1 MVEIVGTNKLLN
13 INEERKAGEN
23 MNKKGMSEQDIRTKY
38 ITPAIL
44 AAGWNRNLQI
54 REEVSFT
61 KGKITVRRKIVKRGE
76 QKRADYILYWKPN
89 IPLAIVEAKD
99 NNHNIADGMEQAL
112 NYAEILDIPFVFT
125 SNGDG
130 FSFYDK
136 TAEHNVQIE
145 LALDQFPSPEDL
157 WARYKK
163 FKGITEASEKVV
175 AQDYY
180 YNPNDDRKPRYYQ
193 CNAINRAVE
202 AVASGQNRL
211 LLTMAT
217 GTGKTYTAFQIIYRL
232 WKSRTK
238 KRILFLADRN
248 VLVDD
253 PMRKDFKFFNAD
265 SNNRK
270 MTKIRDKKVDK
281 AYEVYFAIYQGV
293 TGQVGFADTY
303 KEFSP
308 DFFDLII
315 VDECHRG
322 SAKDDSAW
330 RKILEYFKNATQIG
344 MTATPKET
352 KDTSNIEYFGEPI
365 YTYTLRQGI
374 EDGFLAPYKVVRVGI
389 DKDLEGYR
397 PTKGKRDKYGIEIED
412 REYNIKD
419 YDKNLVLEKRTEL
432 VAKRV
437 SDFLKRNNS
446 RFAKTIFFCVDIDH
460 AARMAQALRN
470 ENGDLV
476 KQNSKYVVQ
485 MTSGSEGVK
494 ELENFMTAD
503 EQYPVLVTTSKLLT
517 TGVDAD
523 TVKFIVLDSNINSM
537 TEFKQIIGR
546 GTRINEEYDKLYFTI
561 IDFRNVTKLFA
572 DKDFDGD
579 PVKVKETDGDI
590 PTEETEALLTEDIP
604 QDEVPKEEG
613 QEVQSDVT
621 FDPDD
626 DAKKRV
632 KYYVNDVPVSI
643 INERVQY
650 LDADGKLIT
659 ESLVDYTRKNIRK
672 EYATLDDFLQR
683 WNGTQKKTAIV
694 EELEQKGIFFEELRE
709 EISKDL
715 DPFDLICHIAFD
727 MPPLTRK
734 ERANNVKKRGYFGKY
749 NEVAKQVLEALLD
762 KYADEGL
769 ANLES
774 MEVLKVPDVARF
786 GTPVEILKC
795 FGNKKKFMEAI
806 VELENELY
814 VA

>member
-1 MVEIVGTNKLLN
+1 
-13 INEERKAGEN
+13 
-23 MNKKGMSEQDIRTKY
+23 MNKKMMSEQDIRTKY

-44 AAGWNRNLQI
+44 AAGWNREVQL

-61 KGKITVRRKIVKRGE
+61 KGKVTVRKKTVKRGE

-99 NNHNIADGMEQAL
+99 NKHSIADGMEQAL
-112 NYAEILDIPFVFT
+112 NYADILDIPFVFT

-130 FSFYDK
+130 FVFYDK
-136 TAEHNVQIE
+136 TVKSSAVQVE
-145 LALDQFPSPEDL
+145 LGLDQFPSPATL
-157 WARYKK
+157 WDKYKTY
-163 FKGITEASEKVV
+163 KGISESAEKVI

-180 YNPNDDRKPRYYQ
+180 FNPNDGRKPRYYQ
-193 CNAINRAVE
+193 CNAINRAIE
-202 AVASGQNRL
+202 AVANGQDRI

-253 PMRKDFKFFNAD
+253 PMRKDFKFFNMD

-270 MTKIRDKKVDK
+270 MTKIKNKEVDK

-293 TGQVGFADTY
+293 IGQEGFANTY
-303 KEFSP
+303 TEFSP
-308 DFFDLII
+308 EFFDLII

-322 SAKDDSAW
+322 SAKEDSAW
-330 RKILEYFKNATQIG
+330 RNILLYFKNATQIG

-352 KDTSNIEYFGEPI
+352 KDISNIEYFKKPI
-365 YTYTLRQGI
+365 FTYSLKQGI

-397 PTKGKRDKYGIEIED
+397 PTKGKKDKNGNEIED

-419 YDKNLVLEKRTEL
+419 YDKSLVLEKRTEL

-437 SDFLKRNNS
+437 SDFLKKNNS

-460 AARMAQALRN
+460 ANRMAGALRN
-470 ENGDLV
+470 ENKDLV
-476 KQNSKYVVQ
+476 LQNSKYVVQ

-503 EQYPVLVTTSKLLT
+503 EPYPVLVTTSKLLT

-523 TVKFIVLDSNINSM
+523 TVKFIVLDSNISSM

-572 DKDFDGD
+572 DKDFDGE
-579 PVKVKETDGDI
+579 PVKVKETDGEI
-590 PTEETEALLTEDIP
+590 PIEESEEPFTEEIKDIFT
-604 QDEVPKEEG
+604 DIG
-613 QEVQSDVT
+613 QEEPPDVSFNSET
-621 FDPDD
+621 DSLN
-626 DAKKRV
+626 RV
-632 KYYVNDVPVSI
+632 KYYVNDVPVSV

-650 LDADGKLIT
+650 LDNSGKLIT
-659 ESLVDYTRKNIRK
+659 ESLVDYTKKNIRR
-672 EYATLDDFLQR
+672 EYSTLDEFLHR
-683 WNGTQKKTAIV
+683 WNSAEKKTAII
-694 EELEQKGIFFEELRE
+694 EELEQKGIFFDELKEEV
-709 EISKDL
+709 SKDL
-715 DPFDLICHIAFD
+715 DPFDLICHVAFD
-727 MPPLTRK
+727 MPPLTRR

-749 NEVAKQVLEALLD
+749 NQKAKQVLEVLLE
-762 KYADEGL
+762 KYANEGL
-769 ANLES
+769 YNLES
-774 MEVLKVPDVARF
+774 LEVLKVPDVAQF
-786 GTPVEILKC
+786 GTPVEIIKH
-795 FGNKKKFMEAI
+795 FGNKKKFMDAI
-806 VELENELY
+806 TELENQLY

>member
-1 MVEIVGTNKLLN
+1 
-13 INEERKAGEN
+13 
-23 MNKKGMSEQDIRTKY
+23 MNKKQMSEQDIRTKY

-44 AAGWNRNLQI
+44 TAGWDRDLQI

-61 KGKITVRRKIVKRGE
+61 KGKITVCRKIVKRGE

-145 LALDQFPSPEDL
+145 LALDQFPSPEEL

-352 KDTSNIEYFGEPI
+352 KDTSNIEYFGEPS

-432 VAKRV
+432 VAKRI
-437 SDFLKRNNS
+437 SDFLKKNNS

-476 KQNSKYVVQ
+476 RQNPKYVVQ

-503 EQYPVLVTTSKLLT
+503 EPYPVLVTTSKLLT

-546 GTRINEEYDKLYFTI
+546 GTRINEEHDKLYFTI

-590 PTEETEALLTEDIP
+590 PTEETEDTPTEDIP
-604 QDEVPKEEG
+604 QDEVPKEDG
-613 QEVQSDVT
+613 QEIPPDVT

-626 DAKKRV
+626 IPKRV

-672 EYATLDDFLQR
+672 EYATLDEFLQR
-683 WNGTQKKTAIV
+683 WNSAQKKTAIV

-774 MEVLKVPDVARF
+774 M
-786 GTPVEILKC
+786 
-795 FGNKKKFMEAI
+795 
-806 VELENELY
+806 
-814 VA
+814 

>member
-1 MVEIVGTNKLLN
+1 
-13 INEERKAGEN
+13 
-23 MNKKGMSEQDIRTKY
+23 MNKKDMSEQDIRTKY
-38 ITPAIL
+38 IAPAIL
-44 AAGWNRNLQI
+44 AAGWDRDLQM

-61 KGKITVRRKIVKRGE
+61 DGKVIVRRKAVKRGK

-89 IPLAIVEAKD
+89 IPIAIVEAKD
-99 NNHNIADGMEQAL
+99 NKHNIGDGMEQAL
-112 NYAEILDIPFVFT
+112 NYAGILDIPFVFT

-130 FSFYDK
+130 FMFYDK
-136 TAEHNVQIE
+136 TAQDGGIQTE
-145 LALDQFPSPEDL
+145 LTLKEFPSPDTL
-157 WARYKK
+157 WRKYKS
-163 FKGITEASEKVV
+163 FKNISDESDNVV
-175 AQDYY
+175 SQDYY
-180 YNPNDDRKPRYYQ
+180 YNPNNGRKPRYYQ
-193 CNAINRAVE
+193 CNAINRTIE
-202 AVASGQNRL
+202 AITNGQRRI

-253 PMRKDFKFFNAD
+253 PMRKDFKFFNSD

-270 MTKIRDKKVDK
+270 MTKICNKEVDK

-293 TGQVGFADTY
+293 TGQEGFADTY

-352 KDTSNIEYFGEPI
+352 KDTSNIEYFGDPI
-365 YTYTLRQGI
+365 YTYTLKQGI

-397 PTKGKRDKYGIEIED
+397 PTKGKLDKNGNEIED

-437 SDFLKRNNS
+437 SDFLKKNNS

-460 AARMAQALRN
+460 AGRMAQTLRN
-470 ENGDLV
+470 ENADLV

-485 MTSGSEGVK
+485 MTSGSQAVD
-494 ELENFMTAD
+494 ELENFMDPDST
-503 EQYPVLVTTSKLLT
+503 YPVLVTTSKLLT

-523 TVKFIVLDSNINSM
+523 TCRFIVIDKIISEETGM

-546 GTRINEEYDKLYFTI
+546 GTRINEEHDKLYFTI
-561 IDFRNVTKLFA
+561 IDFRNATKLFA

-579 PVKVKETDGDI
+579 PVKIKETDGEI
-590 PTEETEALLTEDIP
+590 PTEETEDIP
-604 QDEVPKEEG
+604 PDDGIDIPFDDTGGQDVLPTVE
-613 QEVQSDVT
+613 

-626 DAKKRV
+626 ERPKRI
-632 KYYVNDVPVSI
+632 KYYVNDVPVSV

-650 LDADGKLIT
+650 LDAYGKLIT
-659 ESLVDYTRKNIRK
+659 ESLVDYTKKNIRS
-672 EYATLDDFLQR
+672 EYATLDEFLQR
-683 WNGTQKKTAIV
+683 WNNAEKKTAII
-694 EELEQKGIFFEELRE
+694 EELEQKGIFFDELKEEV
-709 EISKDL
+709 SKDL

-749 NEVAKQVLEALLD
+749 NEVAKQVLETLLD
-762 KYADEGL
+762 KYATEGL

-774 MEVLKVPDVARF
+774 MDILKVPDVARF
-786 GTPVEILKC
+786 GTPVEIIKC

-806 VELENELY
+806 AELENELY

>member
-1 MVEIVGTNKLLN
+1 
-13 INEERKAGEN
+13 
-23 MNKKGMSEQDIRTKY
+23 MSEQDIRTKY

-44 AAGWNRNLQI
+44 AAGWDRDLQI

-99 NNHNIADGMEQAL
+99 NNHNITDGMEQAL

-136 TAEHNVQIE
+136 TIEHNVQIE
-145 LALDQFPSPEDL
+145 LTLDQFPSPEEL

-163 FKGITEASEKVV
+163 FKGITEVSEKIV

-180 YNPNDDRKPRYYQ
+180 YSPNDNRKPRYYQ

-322 SAKDDSAW
+322 SAKDNSAW
-330 RKILEYFKNATQIG
+330 RKILEYFENATQIG

-352 KDTSNIEYFGEPI
+352 KDTSNIDYFGEPI

-437 SDFLKRNNS
+437 SDFLKKNNS

-470 ENGDLV
+470 ENGDMV
-476 KQNSKYVVQ
+476 KQNPKYVVQ

-503 EQYPVLVTTSKLLT
+503 ETYPVLVTTSKLLT

-546 GTRINEEYDKLYFTI
+546 GTRINEEHDKLYFTI

-579 PVKVKETDGDI
+579 PVKIKETDGDI
-590 PTEETEALLTEDIP
+590 PTEEMEEPPIEDIP
-604 QDEVPKEEG
+604 KDEVPKEDE
-613 QEVQSDVT
+613 QEVQPDVT

-626 DAKKRV
+626 DTPKRV

-672 EYATLDDFLQR
+672 EYATLNEFLHR
-683 WNGTQKKTAIV
+683 WNSVQKKTVIV

-749 NEVAKQVLEALLD
+749 NDIAKQVLETLLD

-806 VELENELY
+806 AELENELY

>member
-1 MVEIVGTNKLLN
+1 
-13 INEERKAGEN
+13 
-23 MNKKGMSEQDIRTKY
+23 MNKNQMSEQDIRTKY

-44 AAGWNRNLQI
+44 TAGWDRDLQI

-61 KGKITVRRKIVKRGE
+61 NGKITVRRKMVKRGE
-76 QKRADYILYWKPN
+76 KKRADYILYWKPN
-89 IPLAIVEAKD
+89 IPIAIVEAKD
-99 NNHNIADGMEQAL
+99 NNHNISDGMEQAL

-136 TAEHNVQIE
+136 TVEHNVQTE
-145 LALDQFPSPEDL
+145 LALDQFPSPEEL
-157 WARYKK
+157 WTRYKK
-163 FKGITEASEKVV
+163 FKGIKETSEKIVS
-175 AQDYY
+175 QDYY
-180 YNPNDDRKPRYYQ
+180 YNPNDNRRPRYYQ
-193 CNAINRAVE
+193 CNAINRAIE
-202 AVASGQNRL
+202 AIANGQNRL

-232 WKSRTK
+232 WKCRAK

-330 RKILEYFKNATQIG
+330 RKILEYFKSATQIG

-374 EDGFLAPYKVVRVGI
+374 EDGFLAPYKVIRVGI

-397 PTKGKRDKYGIEIED
+397 PPKGKRDKYGIEIED

-437 SDFLKRNNS
+437 SDFLKKNHS

-476 KQNSKYVVQ
+476 KQNPKYVVQ

-503 EQYPVLVTTSKLLT
+503 ETYPVLVTTSKLLT

-546 GTRINEEYDKLYFTI
+546 GTRINEEHDKLYFTI

-579 PVKVKETDGDI
+579 PVKIKETDGEI
-590 PTEETEALLTEDIP
+590 PLEEAEELPAEDIP
-604 QDEVPKEEG
+604 QDAVPKEDR
-613 QEVQSDVT
+613 QEVPPDVT
-621 FDPDD
+621 FDPDND
-626 DAKKRV
+626 TPKRV

-672 EYATLDDFLQR
+672 EYATLDEFLQR
-683 WNGTQKKTAIV
+683 WNSAQKKTAIV
-694 EELEQKGIFFEELRE
+694 EELEQKGSFFEELRE

-806 VELENELY
+806 AELENQLY

>member
-1 MVEIVGTNKLLN
+1 M
-13 INEERKAGEN
+13 
-23 MNKKGMSEQDIRTKY
+23 
-38 ITPAIL
+38 
-44 AAGWNRNLQI
+44 
-54 REEVSFT
+54 
-61 KGKITVRRKIVKRGE
+61 
-76 QKRADYILYWKPN
+76 
-89 IPLAIVEAKD
+89 
-99 NNHNIADGMEQAL
+99 
-112 NYAEILDIPFVFT
+112 
-125 SNGDG
+125 
-130 FSFYDK
+130 
-136 TAEHNVQIE
+136 
-145 LALDQFPSPEDL
+145 ALDQFPSPEEL

-437 SDFLKRNNS
+437 SDFLKKNNS

-476 KQNSKYVVQ
+476 RQNPKYVVQ
-485 MTSGSEGVK
+485 MTSGSEGIK

-503 EQYPVLVTTSKLLT
+503 EPYPVLVTTSKLLT

-546 GTRINEEYDKLYFTI
+546 GTRINEEHDKLYFTI

-590 PTEETEALLTEDIP
+590 PTEETEDTPTEDIP
-604 QDEVPKEEG
+604 QDEVPKEDG
-613 QEVQSDVT
+613 QEIPPDVT

-626 DAKKRV
+626 IPKRV

-672 EYATLDDFLQR
+672 EYATLDEFLQR
-683 WNGTQKKTAIV
+683 WNSAQKKTAIV

-806 VELENELY
+806 AELENELY

>member
-1 MVEIVGTNKLLN
+1 MD
-13 INEERKAGEN
+13 
-23 MNKKGMSEQDIRTKY
+23 KKNMSEQDIRTKY

-44 AAGWNRNLQI
+44 AAGWDRDLQI
-54 REEVSFT
+54 REEVTFT
-61 KGKITVRRKIVKRGE
+61 NGKITVRRKMVKRGE
-76 QKRADYILYWKPN
+76 RKRADYILYWKPN

-99 NNHNIADGMEQAL
+99 NKHNVADGMEQAL
-112 NYAEILDIPFVFT
+112 NYADILDIPFVFT

-130 FSFYDK
+130 FAFYDK
-136 TAEHNVQIE
+136 TATDGKIQAE
-145 LALDQFPSPEDL
+145 LTLAQFPSPQEL
-157 WARYKK
+157 WNRYKAYR
-163 FKGITEASEKVV
+163 GIPDHCETIVS
-175 AQDYY
+175 QDYY

-193 CNAINRAVE
+193 CNAVNRAVE
-202 AVASGQNRL
+202 AVASGQKRI

-253 PMRKDFKFFNAD
+253 PMRKDFKFFNSD

-270 MTKIRDKKVDK
+270 MTKIRNKEVDK

-293 TGQVGFADTY
+293 TGQGEFADTY

-352 KDTSNIEYFGEPI
+352 KDTSNIEYFGEPL
-365 YTYTLRQGI
+365 YTYTLKQGI
-374 EDGFLAPYKVVRVGI
+374 EDGFLAPYKVIRVGI

-397 PTKGKRDKYGIEIED
+397 PTKGKKDKHGNEIED

-419 YDKNLVLEKRTEL
+419 YDKNLVLEKRTEV

-437 SDFLKRNNS
+437 SDFLKKNNS

-460 AARMAQALRN
+460 ANRMAQALRN
-470 ENGDLV
+470 ENADLV

-485 MTSGSEGVK
+485 MTSGSEGV
-494 ELENFMTAD
+494 EQLENFMTAD
-503 EQYPVLVTTSKLLT
+503 EPYPVLVTTSKLLT

-523 TVKFIVLDSNINSM
+523 TVKFIVLDSVINSM

-579 PVKVKETDGDI
+579 PVKVKETTEDI
-590 PTEETEALLTEDIP
+590 PTEDTEEPPNDDPQEDP
-604 QDEVPKEEG
+604 GLDDPNADP
-613 QEVQSDVT
+613 SDVT
-621 FDPDD
+621 DDPDNPPR
-626 DAKKRV
+626 RV
-632 KYYVNDVPVSI
+632 KYYINDVSVSI

-650 LDADGKLIT
+650 LDGSGKLIT

-672 EYATLDDFLQR
+672 EYATLDAFLQK
-683 WNGTQKKTAIV
+683 WNSAEKKTAIV
-694 EELEQKGIFFEELRE
+694 EELEQKGIFFDELKE

-715 DPFDLICHIAFD
+715 DPFDLICHVAFD

-749 NEVAKQVLEALLD
+749 NEIAKQVLEALLD

-774 MEVLKVPDVARF
+774 MEVLKVPDVAKF
-786 GTPVEILKC
+786 GTPVEILKH

-806 VELENELY
+806 TELESQLY

>member
-1 MVEIVGTNKLLN
+1 
-13 INEERKAGEN
+13 

-44 AAGWNRNLQI
+44 AAGWNQDLQI

-61 KGKITVRRKIVKRGE
+61 KGKITVRRKVVKRGE
-76 QKRADYILYWKPN
+76 KKRADYILYWKPN

-136 TAEHNVQIE
+136 TAEHDVQIE
-145 LALDQFPSPEDL
+145 LPLDQFPSPEEL
-157 WARYKK
+157 WTRYKK
-163 FKGITEASEKVV
+163 FKGITAASEKVI

-180 YNPNDDRKPRYYQ
+180 YNPNEDRKPRYYQ

-202 AVASGQNRL
+202 AVANGQNRL

-217 GTGKTYTAFQIIYRL
+217 GTGKTYTAFQIVYRL

-352 KDTSNIEYFGEPI
+352 KDISNIEYFGEPI

-419 YDKNLVLEKRTEL
+419 YDKNLILEKRTEL

-460 AARMAQALRN
+460 AIRMAQALRN

-476 KQNSKYVVQ
+476 KQNPKYVVQ

-494 ELENFMTAD
+494 ELENFMSAD
-503 EQYPVLVTTSKLLT
+503 EPYPVLVTTSKLLT

-523 TVKFIVLDSNINSM
+523 TVKFIVLDCNINSM

-590 PTEETEALLTEDIP
+590 PTEETEEPSTEDIS
-604 QDEVPKEEG
+604 QEEVPKEEG
-613 QEVQSDVT
+613 QEVPPDVS

-626 DAKKRV
+626 DTPKRV

-672 EYATLDDFLQR
+672 EYATLDEFLQR
-683 WNGTQKKTAIV
+683 WNSAQKKTVIV

-806 VELENELY
+806 AELEDQLY

>member
-1 MVEIVGTNKLLN
+1 
-13 INEERKAGEN
+13 

-44 AAGWNRNLQI
+44 AAGWNRDLQI

-76 QKRADYILYWKPN
+76 RKRADYILYWKPN

-136 TAEHNVQIE
+136 TDGHDVQIE
-145 LALDQFPSPEDL
+145 LTLDQFPSPEEL

-163 FKGITEASEKVV
+163 FKGITEASEKVI

-202 AVASGQNRL
+202 AVANGQNRL

-217 GTGKTYTAFQIIYRL
+217 GTGKTYTAFQIVYRL

-265 SNNRK
+265 RNNRK

-293 TGQVGFADTY
+293 TGQIGFADTY

-322 SAKDDSAW
+322 SAKEDSAW

-352 KDTSNIEYFGEPI
+352 KDISNIEYFGEPI

-419 YDKNLVLEKRTEL
+419 YDKNLILEKRTEL

-460 AARMAQALRN
+460 AVRMAQALRN

-476 KQNSKYVVQ
+476 KQNPKYVVQ

-503 EQYPVLVTTSKLLT
+503 EPYPVLVTTSKLLT

-523 TVKFIVLDSNINSM
+523 TVRFIVLDCNINSM

-546 GTRINEEYDKLYFTI
+546 GTRINEEHDKLYFTI

-590 PTEETEALLTEDIP
+590 PTEETEEPSTEDIP
-604 QDEVPKEEG
+604 QEEVLKEEG
-613 QEVQSDVT
+613 QEVPPDVT

-626 DAKKRV
+626 DTPKRV

-672 EYATLDDFLQR
+672 EYATLDEFLQR
-683 WNGTQKKTAIV
+683 WNSAKKKTVIV

-806 VELENELY
+806 AELEDQLY

>member
-1 MVEIVGTNKLLN
+1 
-13 INEERKAGEN
+13 

-44 AAGWNRNLQI
+44 AAGWNQDLQI

-61 KGKITVRRKIVKRGE
+61 KGKITVRRKVVKRGE
-76 QKRADYILYWKPN
+76 KKRADYILYWKPN

-136 TAEHNVQIE
+136 TAEHDVQIE
-145 LALDQFPSPEDL
+145 LPLDQFPSPEEL
-157 WARYKK
+157 WTRYKK
-163 FKGITEASEKVV
+163 FKGITAASEKVI

-180 YNPNDDRKPRYYQ
+180 YNPNEDRKPRYYQ

-202 AVASGQNRL
+202 AVANGQNRL

-217 GTGKTYTAFQIIYRL
+217 GTGKTYTAFQIVYRL

-270 MTKIRDKKVDK
+270 MTKIRDKKVEK

-293 TGQVGFADTY
+293 TGQIGFADTY

-322 SAKDDSAW
+322 SAKEDSAW

-352 KDTSNIEYFGEPI
+352 KDISNIEYFGEPI

-419 YDKNLVLEKRTEL
+419 YDKNLILEKRTEL

-460 AARMAQALRN
+460 AIRMAQALRN

-476 KQNSKYVVQ
+476 KQNPKYVVQ

-494 ELENFMTAD
+494 ELENFMSAD
-503 EQYPVLVTTSKLLT
+503 EPYPVLVTTSKLLT

-523 TVKFIVLDSNINSM
+523 TVKFIVLDCNINSM

-590 PTEETEALLTEDIP
+590 PTEETEEPSTEDIS
-604 QDEVPKEEG
+604 QEEVPKEEG
-613 QEVQSDVT
+613 QEVPPDVS

-626 DAKKRV
+626 DTPKRV

-672 EYATLDDFLQR
+672 EYATLDEFLQQ
-683 WNGTQKKTAIV
+683 WNSAQKKTVIV

-806 VELENELY
+806 AELEDQLY

>member
-1 MVEIVGTNKLLN
+1 MD
-13 INEERKAGEN
+13 
-23 MNKKGMSEQDIRTKY
+23 KKQMSEQDIRTKY

-44 AAGWNRNLQI
+44 AAGWDRDLQI

-136 TAEHNVQIE
+136 TAEHDIQIE
-145 LALDQFPSPEDL
+145 LALDQFPSPEEL
-157 WARYKK
+157 WASYKK
-163 FKGITEASEKVV
+163 YKGITEASEKVI

-180 YNPNDDRKPRYYQ
+180 YNPNDDKKPRYYQ

-238 KRILFLADRN
+238 KRILFLADWN

-397 PTKGKRDKYGIEIED
+397 PIKGKRDKYGIEIED

-437 SDFLKRNNS
+437 SDFLKKNNS

-460 AARMAQALRN
+460 AARMAQTLRN

-476 KQNSKYVVQ
+476 RQNPKYVVQ

-494 ELENFMTAD
+494 ELESFMTAD
-503 EQYPVLVTTSKLLT
+503 EPYPVLVTTSKLLT

-546 GTRINEEYDKLYFTI
+546 GTRINEDHDKLYFTI

-590 PTEETEALLTEDIP
+590 PTEETEEPLTEDIT
-604 QDEVPKEEG
+604 QDEIPKEEG
-613 QEVQSDVT
+613 QEISPDVT

-626 DAKKRV
+626 DPPKRV

-672 EYATLDDFLQR
+672 EYATLDEFLLR
-683 WNGTQKKTAIV
+683 WNSAQKKTVIV
-694 EELEQKGIFFEELRE
+694 EELEQKGIFFDELQEEV
-709 EISKDL
+709 SKDW

-727 MPPLTRK
+727 MQPLTRK

-806 VELENELY
+806 AELENELY

>member
-1 MVEIVGTNKLLN
+1 
-13 INEERKAGEN
+13 
-23 MNKKGMSEQDIRTKY
+23 MNKKQMSEQDIRTKY

-44 AAGWNRNLQI
+44 AAGWDRDLQI

-145 LALDQFPSPEDL
+145 LALDQFPSPEEL

-163 FKGITEASEKVV
+163 FKGITDASEKVV

-248 VLVDD
+248 VLVDN

-432 VAKRV
+432 ELNSIYEKISSVCSGDVIRSKRSV
-437 SDFLKRNNS
+437 TGYQRKGSDKVLNVRNLSTGLKT
-446 RFAKTIFFCVDIDH
+446 FVILK
-460 AARMAQALRN
+460 ML
-470 ENGDLV
+470 L
-476 KQNSKYVVQ
+476 
-485 MTSGSEGVK
+485 TSGVIERNGTIILDEPEIHLHPEWQLLFAELIVLIQKEFGVH
-494 ELENFMTAD
+494 
-503 EQYPVLVTTSKLLT
+503 VLLNTHSPYFLNAIEVYTVKYGVDDKCKYYLAFSKDDISNIEEVTDNIEAIYSKLARPL
-517 TGVDAD
+517 
-523 TVKFIVLDSNINSM
+523 
-537 TEFKQIIGR
+537 
-546 GTRINEEYDKLYFTI
+546 
-561 IDFRNVTKLFA
+561 
-572 DKDFDGD
+572 
-579 PVKVKETDGDI
+579 
-590 PTEETEALLTEDIP
+590 
-604 QDEVPKEEG
+604 QD
-613 QEVQSDVT
+613 
-621 FDPDD
+621 
-626 DAKKRV
+626 
-632 KYYVNDVPVSI
+632 
-643 INERVQY
+643 
-650 LDADGKLIT
+650 
-659 ESLVDYTRKNIRK
+659 
-672 EYATLDDFLQR
+672 
-683 WNGTQKKTAIV
+683 
-694 EELEQKGIFFEELRE
+694 
-709 EISKDL
+709 
-715 DPFDLICHIAFD
+715 
-727 MPPLTRK
+727 
-734 ERANNVKKRGYFGKY
+734 
-749 NEVAKQVLEALLD
+749 
-762 KYADEGL
+762 
-769 ANLES
+769 
-774 MEVLKVPDVARF
+774 
-786 GTPVEILKC
+786 
-795 FGNKKKFMEAI
+795 
-806 VELENELY
+806 LENERGQL
-814 VA
+814 

>member
-1 MVEIVGTNKLLN
+1 MNV
-13 INEERKAGEN
+13 
-23 MNKKGMSEQDIRTKY
+23 NKKQMSEQDIRTKY

-44 AAGWNRNLQI
+44 AAGWDRDLQI

-136 TAEHNVQIE
+136 TAEHNIQIE

-437 SDFLKRNNS
+437 SDFLKKNNS

-476 KQNSKYVVQ
+476 RQNPKYVVQ

-503 EQYPVLVTTSKLLT
+503 EAYPVLVTTSKLLT

-546 GTRINEEYDKLYFTI
+546 GTRINEEHDKLYFTI

-579 PVKVKETDGDI
+579 PVKVKETDGEI
-590 PTEETEALLTEDIP
+590 PTEETEEPPTEDIP

-613 QEVQSDVT
+613 QEI
-621 FDPDD
+621 P
-626 DAKKRV
+626 RML
-632 KYYVNDVPVSI
+632 PSI
-643 INERVQY
+643 RMTI
-650 LDADGKLIT
+650 LP
-659 ESLVDYTRKNIRK
+659 
-672 EYATLDDFLQR
+672 
-683 WNGTQKKTAIV
+683 NG
-694 EELEQKGIFFEELRE
+694 
-709 EISKDL
+709 
-715 DPFDLICHIAFD
+715 
-727 MPPLTRK
+727 
-734 ERANNVKKRGYFGKY
+734 
-749 NEVAKQVLEALLD
+749 
-762 KYADEGL
+762 
-769 ANLES
+769 
-774 MEVLKVPDVARF
+774 
-786 GTPVEILKC
+786 
-795 FGNKKKFMEAI
+795 
-806 VELENELY
+806 
-814 VA
+814 

>member
-1 MVEIVGTNKLLN
+1 
-13 INEERKAGEN
+13 
-23 MNKKGMSEQDIRTKY
+23 MNKKMMSEQDIRTKF

-44 AAGWNRNLQI
+44 AAGWDRDLQL

-61 KGKITVRRKIVKRGE
+61 KGKITVRRKTVKRGE
-76 QKRADYILYWKPN
+76 QKRADYILYYKPN

-136 TAEHNVQIE
+136 TAKDTYVQSE
-145 LALDQFPSPEDL
+145 LTLEQFPSPNAL
-157 WARYKK
+157 WNKYKAY
-163 FKGITEASEKVV
+163 KGIAETVEKIV

-180 YNPNDDRKPRYYQ
+180 FNPNDERRPRYYQ
-193 CNAINRAVE
+193 CNAINRVIE
-202 AVASGQNRL
+202 AVASGQNRI

-253 PMRKDFKFFNAD
+253 PMRKDFKFFNVD

-270 MTKIRDKKVDK
+270 MTKIKNKEVDK

-293 TGQVGFADTY
+293 TGQEGFSDIY

-308 DFFDLII
+308 IFFDLII

-352 KDTSNIEYFGEPI
+352 KQTSNIEYFGEPI
-365 YTYTLRQGI
+365 FTYSLKQGI

-397 PTKGKRDKYGIEIED
+397 PTKGKKDKYGNEIED
-412 REYNIKD
+412 REYNIND
-419 YDKNLVLEKRTEL
+419 YDKSLVLEKRTEL

-437 SDFLKRNNS
+437 SDFLKKNNS

-460 AARMAQALRN
+460 ATRMAHALRN
-470 ENGDLV
+470 ENKDLAL
-476 KQNSKYVVQ
+476 QNSKYVVQ
-485 MTSGSEGVK
+485 MTSGSEGVE

-503 EQYPVLVTTSKLLT
+503 EPYPVLVTTSKLLT

-523 TVKFIVLDSNINSM
+523 TVKFIVLDSNIKSM

-572 DKDFDGD
+572 DKDFDGE
-579 PVKVKETDGDI
+579 PVKVKETEGEI
-590 PTEETEALLTEDIP
+590 PTEETEDSVMEDE
-604 QDEVPKEEG
+604 QDFPRDEHEEPP
-613 QEVQSDVT
+613 DVT
-621 FDPDD
+621 FDSEDGN
-626 DAKKRV
+626 KRI
-632 KYYVNDVPVSI
+632 KYYVHDVPVSI

-650 LDADGKLIT
+650 LDASGKLIT
-659 ESLVDYTRKNIRK
+659 ESLVDFTKKNIQK
-672 EYATLDDFLQR
+672 EYSSLNDFLQR
-683 WNGTQKKTAIV
+683 WNNAEKKTAIID
-694 EELEQKGIFFEELRE
+694 ELEQKGVFFDELKEEV
-709 EISKDL
+709 SKDL
-715 DPFDLICHIAFD
+715 DPFDLICHVAFD
-727 MPPLTRK
+727 MPPLTRR

-749 NEVAKQVLEALLD
+749 SETARQVLETLLE

-774 MEVLKVPDVARF
+774 LEVLKVPDVAKF
-786 GTPVEILKC
+786 GTPVEILKH

-806 VELENELY
+806 AELENELY

>member
-1 MVEIVGTNKLLN
+1 
-13 INEERKAGEN
+13 
-23 MNKKGMSEQDIRTKY
+23 MNKKQMSEQDIRTKY

-44 AAGWNRNLQI
+44 AAGWDRDLQI

-136 TAEHNVQIE
+136 TAEYDVQTE
-145 LALDQFPSPEDL
+145 LALNQFPSPENL
-157 WARYKK
+157 WERYKK
-163 FKGITEASEKVV
+163 FKGITEACEKVV
-175 AQDYY
+175 SQDYY
-180 YNPNDDRKPRYYQ
+180 YNPNDDRRPRYYQ

-202 AVASGQNRL
+202 AVAHGQNRL

-248 VLVDD
+248 ILVDD

-293 TGQVGFADTY
+293 TGQVGFSDTY

-330 RKILEYFKNATQIG
+330 RKILEYFKKATQIG

-432 VAKRV
+432 VSKRV
-437 SDFLKRNNS
+437 SDFLKKNNS

-476 KQNSKYVVQ
+476 RQNPKYVVQ

-503 EQYPVLVTTSKLLT
+503 EAYPVLVTTSKLLT

-546 GTRINEEYDKLYFTI
+546 GTRINEEHDKLYFTI

-579 PVKVKETDGDI
+579 PVKIKETDGDI
-590 PTEETEALLTEDIP
+590 PTEETEEAPTEDIS
-604 QDEVPKEEG
+604 QDEIPKGDG
-613 QEVQSDVT
+613 QEVPPDVT

-626 DAKKRV
+626 DPPKRV

-672 EYATLDDFLQR
+672 EYATLDEFLQR
-683 WNGTQKKTAIV
+683 WNSAQKKTAIV

-806 VELENELY
+806 AELENELY

>member
-1 MVEIVGTNKLLN
+1 
-13 INEERKAGEN
+13 
-23 MNKKGMSEQDIRTKY
+23 MSEQDIRTKY

-44 AAGWNRNLQI
+44 AAGWDRDLQM

-61 KGKITVRRKIVKRGE
+61 DGKITVRRKVVKRGE
-76 QKRADYILYWKPN
+76 RKRADYILYWKPN

-99 NNHNIADGMEQAL
+99 NNHCIADGMEQAL
-112 NYAEILDIPFVFT
+112 NYAHILDIPFVFT

-130 FSFYDK
+130 FAFYDK
-136 TAEHNVQIE
+136 TAIE
-145 LALDQFPSPEDL
+145 GIIQSELTLEQFPSPQEL
-157 WARYKK
+157 WKRYKAYR
-163 FKGITEASEKVV
+163 GISDQSEAVV
-175 AQDYY
+175 SQDYY

-193 CNAINRAVE
+193 CNAVNRAVE
-202 AVASGQNRL
+202 AVASGQNRI

-253 PMRKDFKFFNAD
+253 PMRKDFKFFNSD
-265 SNNRK
+265 SNNHK
-270 MTKIRDKKVDK
+270 MTKIRNREVDK

-293 TGQVGFADTY
+293 AGQGDFTDTY

-308 DFFDLII
+308 NFFDLII

-330 RKILEYFKNATQIG
+330 RRILEYFKNATQIG

-352 KDTSNIEYFGEPI
+352 KDTSNIEYFGDPL
-365 YTYTLRQGI
+365 YTYTLKQGI
-374 EDGFLAPYKVVRVGI
+374 DDGFLAPYKVIRVGI

-397 PTKGKRDKYGIEIED
+397 PTKGKRDKYGNEIED

-419 YDKNLVLEKRTEL
+419 FDRNLVLEKRTEL

-437 SDFLKRNNS
+437 SDFLKKNNS

-460 AARMAQALRN
+460 ANRMAQALRN
-470 ENGDLV
+470 ENVDLA

-485 MTSGSEGVK
+485 MTSGSEGVV
-494 ELENFMTAD
+494 ELENFMAAD
-503 EQYPVLVTTSKLLT
+503 ESYPVLVTTSKLLT
-517 TGVDAD
+517 TGVDVD
-523 TVKFIVLDSNINSM
+523 TVKFIVLDSNINNM

-572 DKDFDGD
+572 DKDFDGE
-579 PVKVKETDGDI
+579 PVRIKETDGAI
-590 PTEETEALLTEDIP
+590 PTEEMEELLIDNLQGDTPLGE
-604 QDEVPKEEG
+604 
-613 QEVQSDVT
+613 S
-621 FDPDD
+621 DD
-626 DAKKRV
+626 DSLGVSYEADESSRRI
-632 KYYVNDVPVSI
+632 KYYVNDVSVSI
-643 INERVQY
+643 INERIQY
-650 LDADGKLIT
+650 LDGSGRLIT
-659 ESLVDYTRKNIRK
+659 ESLVDYTRKNILK
-672 EYATLDDFLQR
+672 EYATLDAFLLK
-683 WNGTQKKTAIV
+683 WNSAEKKTAVV
-694 EELEQKGIFFEELRE
+694 EELEQKGVFFDELRE

-715 DPFDLICHIAFD
+715 DPFDLVCHVAFD

-762 KYADEGL
+762 KYANEGL
-769 ANLES
+769 DNLES
-774 MEVLKVPDVARF
+774 MEVLKVPDVAKF
-786 GTPVEILKC
+786 GTPVEILKH

-806 VELENELY
+806 TELETQLY

>member
-1 MVEIVGTNKLLN
+1 
-13 INEERKAGEN
+13 
-23 MNKKGMSEQDIRTKY
+23 MNKKQMSEQDIRTKC

-44 AAGWNRNLQI
+44 AAGWDRDLQI

-76 QKRADYILYWKPN
+76 RKRADYILYWKPN

-99 NNHNIADGMEQAL
+99 NNHNIADGMDQAL

-145 LALDQFPSPEDL
+145 LALDQFPSPEEL

-163 FKGITEASEKVV
+163 FKGITEANEKVV

-281 AYEVYFAIYQGV
+281 AYEVYFAIYQRV

-308 DFFDLII
+308 DFFDLIV

-397 PTKGKRDKYGIEIED
+397 PTKGKRDKYGNEIED

-437 SDFLKRNNS
+437 SDFLKKNNS

-476 KQNSKYVVQ
+476 RQNPKYVVQ

-503 EQYPVLVTTSKLLT
+503 ETYPVLVTTSKLLT

-546 GTRINEEYDKLYFTI
+546 GTRINEEHDKLYFTI

-590 PTEETEALLTEDIP
+590 PTEETEEPPTEDIP
-604 QDEVPKEEG
+604 REEVPEEER
-613 QEVQSDVT
+613 EVPPDVT
-621 FDPDD
+621 IEPDD
-626 DAKKRV
+626 ETPKRV

-672 EYATLDDFLQR
+672 EYATLDEFLQR
-683 WNGTQKKTAIV
+683 WNSAQKKTAIV
-694 EELEQKGIFFEELRE
+694 EELEKKGIFFEELRE

-806 VELENELY
+806 AELENQLY

>member
-1 MVEIVGTNKLLN
+1 
-13 INEERKAGEN
+13 
-23 MNKKGMSEQDIRTKY
+23 MNKKQMSEQDIRTKY

-44 AAGWNRNLQI
+44 AAGWDRDLQI

-130 FSFYDK
+130 FSFYGK

-193 CNAINRAVE
+193 CNAINRVVE

-437 SDFLKRNNS
+437 SDFLKKNNS

-460 AARMAQALRN
+460 AA
-470 ENGDLV
+470 LV
-476 KQNSKYVVQ
+476 RQNPKYVVQ

-503 EQYPVLVTTSKLLT
+503 EAYPVLVTTSKLLT

-546 GTRINEEYDKLYFTI
+546 GTRINEEHDKLYFTI

-590 PTEETEALLTEDIP
+590 PTEETEDTPTEDIP
-604 QDEVPKEEG
+604 QDEVPKEDE
-613 QEVQSDVT
+613 QEVPPDVT

-626 DAKKRV
+626 DTPKRV

-672 EYATLDDFLQR
+672 EYATLDEFLQR
-683 WNGTQKKTAIV
+683 WNSAQKKTAIV

-774 MEVLKVPDVARF
+774 MEVLKVPDVAQF

-806 VELENELY
+806 AELENQLY

>member
-1 MVEIVGTNKLLN
+1 
-13 INEERKAGEN
+13 
-23 MNKKGMSEQDIRTKY
+23 MNKKMMSEQDIRTKY

-44 AAGWNRNLQI
+44 EAGWDKDLQL

-61 KGKITVRRKIVKRGE
+61 KGKITVRRKTVKRGE
-76 QKRADYILYWKPN
+76 QKRADYILYYKPN

-99 NNHNIADGMEQAL
+99 NNHNVADGMEQAL

-130 FSFYDK
+130 FAFYDK
-136 TAEHNVQIE
+136 TAQDSSVQIE
-145 LALDQFPSPEDL
+145 LSLEQFPAPEVL
-157 WARYKK
+157 WNKYMSYKG
-163 FKGITEASEKVV
+163 FAEAADKIV

-193 CNAINRAVE
+193 CNAINRVIE
-202 AVASGQNRL
+202 AIANGQDRI

-270 MTKIRDKKVDK
+270 MTKIKSKEIDK
-281 AYEVYFAIYQGV
+281 AYEIYFAIYQGV
-293 TGQVGFADTY
+293 TGQEGFADTY
-303 KEFSP
+303 KEFST
-308 DFFDLII
+308 DFFNLII

-322 SAKDDSAW
+322 SAKDNSAW
-330 RKILEYFKNATQIG
+330 RRILEYFKNATQIG

-365 YTYTLRQGI
+365 FTYSLKQGI

-397 PTKGKRDKYGIEIED
+397 PTKGKKDKNGNEIED

-419 YDKNLVLEKRTEL
+419 FDKNLVLEKRTEL

-460 AARMAQALRN
+460 ATRMAAALRN
-470 ENGDLV
+470 ENKDLV
-476 KQNSKYVVQ
+476 LQNSKYVVQ
-485 MTSGSEGVK
+485 MTSGSEGIE

-503 EQYPVLVTTSKLLT
+503 EPYPVLVTTSKLLT

-523 TVKFIVLDSNINSM
+523 TVKFIILDSNINSM

-546 GTRINEEYDKLYFTI
+546 GTRINEEHDKLYFTI

-572 DKDFDGD
+572 DKDFDGE
-579 PVKVKETDGDI
+579 PAKVKETEGDI
-590 PTEETEALLTEDIP
+590 PTEETEDGAVPEEA
-604 QDEVPKEEG
+604 QDAPPEEG
-613 QEVQSDVT
+613 NEIPPDVT
-621 FDPDD
+621 FDPEDEGS
-626 DAKKRV
+626 KKV
-632 KYYVNDVPVSI
+632 KYYVNDVPVSV

-650 LDADGKLIT
+650 LDASGKLIT
-659 ESLVDYTRKNIRK
+659 ESLVDYTKKNIRS
-672 EYATLDDFLQR
+672 EYSTLNEFLQR
-683 WNGTQKKTAIV
+683 WNSAEKKTAII
-694 EELEQKGIFFEELRE
+694 EELEQKGIFFDELKEEV
-709 EISKDL
+709 SKDL
-715 DPFDLICHIAFD
+715 DPFDLICHVAFD
-727 MPPLTRK
+727 MPPLTRR

-749 NEVAKQVLEALLD
+749 SEIARHVLEALLE

-769 ANLES
+769 SNLES
-774 MEVLKVPDVARF
+774 LEVLKVPDVARF
-786 GTPVEILKC
+786 GTPVEILKH

-806 VELENELY
+806 AELENELY

>member
-1 MVEIVGTNKLLN
+1 MNV
-13 INEERKAGEN
+13 
-23 MNKKGMSEQDIRTKY
+23 NKKQMSEQDIRTKY

-44 AAGWNRNLQI
+44 AAGWDRDLQI

-136 TAEHNVQIE
+136 TAEHNVQTE
-145 LALDQFPSPEDL
+145 LALDQFPSPEEL
-157 WARYKK
+157 WAHYKK

-437 SDFLKRNNS
+437 SDFLKKNNS

-476 KQNSKYVVQ
+476 RQNPKYVVQ

-503 EQYPVLVTTSKLLT
+503 EAYPVLVTTSKLLT

-546 GTRINEEYDKLYFTI
+546 GTRINEEHDKLYFTI

-579 PVKVKETDGDI
+579 PVKVKETDGEI
-590 PTEETEALLTEDIP
+590 PTEETEEPPTEDIP

-613 QEVQSDVT
+613 QEIPPDVT

-626 DAKKRV
+626 DTPKRV

-672 EYATLDDFLQR
+672 EYATLDEFLQR
-683 WNGTQKKTAIV
+683 WNSAQKKTAIV
-694 EELEQKGIFFEELRE
+694 EELEQKGKKL
-709 EISKDL
+709 
-715 DPFDLICHIAFD
+715 DLILAMCKSVNYKNITAQDLQRVYVPKGFAEDGEKQRKYTD
-727 MPPLTRK
+727 MQYQGMELLMQMLQ
-734 ERANNVKKRGYFGKY
+734 
-749 NEVAKQVLEALLD
+749 KQAGEMGD
-762 KYADEGL
+762 K
-769 ANLES
+769 
-774 MEVLKVPDVARF
+774 
-786 GTPVEILKC
+786 
-795 FGNKKKFMEAI
+795 
-806 VELENELY
+806 
-814 VA
+814 

>member
-1 MVEIVGTNKLLN
+1 
-13 INEERKAGEN
+13 
-23 MNKKGMSEQDIRTKY
+23 MNKKQMSEQDIRTKY

-44 AAGWNRNLQI
+44 AAGWDRDLQI

-61 KGKITVRRKIVKRGE
+61 KGKITVRRN
-76 QKRADYILYWKPN
+76 ILYWKPN

-112 NYAEILDIPFVFT
+112 NYAEILDILFVFT

-437 SDFLKRNNS
+437 SDFLKKNNS
-446 RFAKTIFFCVDIDH
+446 RFAKAIFFCVDIDH

-476 KQNSKYVVQ
+476 RQNPKYVVQ

-503 EQYPVLVTTSKLLT
+503 EPYPVLVTTSKLLT

-546 GTRINEEYDKLYFTI
+546 GTRINEEHDKLYFTI

-590 PTEETEALLTEDIP
+590 PTEETEDTPTEDIP
-604 QDEVPKEEG
+604 QDEVPKEDG
-613 QEVQSDVT
+613 QEIPPDVT

-626 DAKKRV
+626 IPKRV

-672 EYATLDDFLQR
+672 EYATLDEFLQR
-683 WNGTQKKTAIV
+683 WNSAQKKTAIV

-806 VELENELY
+806 AELENELY

>member
-1 MVEIVGTNKLLN
+1 
-13 INEERKAGEN
+13 
-23 MNKKGMSEQDIRTKY
+23 MNKKQMSEQDIRTKY

-44 AAGWNRNLQI
+44 AAGWDRDLQI

-61 KGKITVRRKIVKRGE
+61 KGKITVRRKTVKRGE

-89 IPLAIVEAKD
+89 IPLAIVEAKA

-125 SNGDG
+125 SNGDR

-145 LALDQFPSPEDL
+145 LALDQFPSPEEL

-437 SDFLKRNNS
+437 SDFLKKNNS

-476 KQNSKYVVQ
+476 RQNPKYVVQ

-503 EQYPVLVTTSKLLT
+503 EPYPVLVTTSKLLT

-546 GTRINEEYDKLYFTI
+546 GTRINEEHDKLYFTI

-590 PTEETEALLTEDIP
+590 PTEETEEPPTEDIP

-613 QEVQSDVT
+613 QEVPPDVT
-621 FDPDD
+621 FDPDGD
-626 DAKKRV
+626 TPKRV

-672 EYATLDDFLQR
+672 EYATLDEFLQR
-683 WNGTQKKTAIV
+683 WSSAQKKTAIV

-715 DPFDLICHIAFD
+715 APLILFATLPLIC
-727 MPPLTRK
+727 R
-734 ERANNVKKRGYFGKY
+734 R
-749 NEVAKQVLEALLD
+749 
-762 KYADEGL
+762 
-769 ANLES
+769 
-774 MEVLKVPDVARF
+774 
-786 GTPVEILKC
+786 
-795 FGNKKKFMEAI
+795 
-806 VELENELY
+806 
-814 VA
+814 

>member
-1 MVEIVGTNKLLN
+1 MLRVSG
-13 INEERKAGEN
+13 GE
-23 MNKKGMSEQDIRTKY
+23 MNKKMMSEQDIRTKY

-44 AAGWNRNLQI
+44 EAGWDRDLQL

-61 KGKITVRRKIVKRGE
+61 KGKITVRGKAVKRGE

-89 IPLAIVEAKD
+89 IPLVIVEAKD

-130 FSFYDK
+130 FAFYDK
-136 TAEHNVQIE
+136 TAMDSDVQTE
-145 LALDQFPSPEDL
+145 LALEQFPSPSLL
-157 WARYKK
+157 WNKYKAY
-163 FKGITEASEKVV
+163 KGITEKAEEVIS
-175 AQDYY
+175 QDYY
-180 YNPNDDRKPRYYQ
+180 FNPNDERKPRYYQ
-193 CNAINRAVE
+193 CNAVNRAVE
-202 AVASGQNRL
+202 AVASGRDRI

-217 GTGKTYTAFQIIYRL
+217 GTGKTYTAFEIIYRL

-248 VLVDD
+248 VLIDD

-270 MTKIRDKKVDK
+270 MTKIKNKEVDK

-293 TGQVGFADTY
+293 TGQEGFSDTY

-330 RKILEYFKNATQIG
+330 RRILEYFKNATQIG

-352 KDTSNIEYFGEPI
+352 KVTSNIEYFREPI
-365 YTYTLRQGI
+365 FTYSLKQGI

-397 PTKGKRDKYGIEIED
+397 PTKGKKDKNGNEIED

-437 SDFLKRNNS
+437 SDFLKKNNS

-460 AARMAQALRN
+460 ATRMAGALRN
-470 ENGDLV
+470 ENKDLV
-476 KQNSKYVVQ
+476 LQNPKYVVQ
-485 MTSGSEGVK
+485 MTSGSEGVE

-503 EQYPVLVTTSKLLT
+503 ESYPVLVTTSKLLT

-546 GTRINEEYDKLYFTI
+546 GTRINEEHDKLYFTI

-572 DKDFDGD
+572 DKDFDGE
-579 PVKVKETDGDI
+579 PVKVKETEGEI
-590 PTEETEALLTEDIP
+590 STEESEAPIPEDK
-604 QDEVPKEEG
+604 QDTPEDG
-613 QEVQSDVT
+613 QEIPPDVSFNSDEET
-621 FDPDD
+621 
-626 DAKKRV
+626 AKRV

-650 LDADGKLIT
+650 LDASGKLIT
-659 ESLVDYTRKNIRK
+659 ESLVDFTKKNIRS
-672 EYATLDDFLQR
+672 EYSTLNDFLQR
-683 WNGTQKKTAIV
+683 WHSAEKKTAII
-694 EELEQKGIFFEELRE
+694 EELEQKGIFFDELKEEV
-709 EISKDL
+709 SKDL
-715 DPFDLICHIAFD
+715 DPFDLICHVAFD
-727 MPPLTRK
+727 MPPLTRR
-734 ERANNVKKRGYFGKY
+734 ERANNVKKRGYFSKY
-749 NEVAKQVLEALLD
+749 GEMASQVLEALLE

-769 ANLES
+769 SNLES
-774 MEVLKVPDVARF
+774 LDVLKVPDVARF
-786 GTPVEILKC
+786 GTPVEILKH
-795 FGNKKKFMEAI
+795 FGNKRKFMEAI
-806 VELENELY
+806 TELENQLY

>member
-1 MVEIVGTNKLLN
+1 
-13 INEERKAGEN
+13 
-23 MNKKGMSEQDIRTKY
+23 MNKKIMSEQDIRTKY

-44 AAGWNRNLQI
+44 AAGWDRDLQL

-61 KGKITVRRKIVKRGE
+61 EGKITVRRKTVKRGE
-76 QKRADYILYWKPN
+76 QKRADYILYYKPN

-99 NNHNIADGMEQAL
+99 NNHNMADGMEQAL
-112 NYAEILDIPFVFT
+112 IYAKILDIPFVFT

-130 FSFYDK
+130 FMFYDK
-136 TAEHNVQIE
+136 TATGTE
-145 LALDQFPSPEDL
+145 LQFELTLEQFPSPTIL
-157 WARYKK
+157 WDKYKIY
-163 FKGITEASEKVV
+163 KGITETSEKVV
-175 AQDYY
+175 IQDYY
-180 YNPNDDRKPRYYQ
+180 FNPNDERKPRYYQ

-202 AVASGQNRL
+202 AVASGQNRI

-253 PMRKDFKFFNAD
+253 PIRKDFKYFNAD

-270 MTKIRDKKVDK
+270 MTKIKNKEVDK

-293 TGQVGFADTY
+293 AGQEGFADTY
-303 KEFSP
+303 REFSP

-330 RKILEYFKNATQIG
+330 RTILKYFKNATQIG

-352 KDTSNIEYFGEPI
+352 KQASNIEYFGEPI
-365 YTYTLRQGI
+365 FTYSLKQGI

-397 PTKGKRDKYGIEIED
+397 PTKGKKDKYGNEIED
-412 REYNIKD
+412 REYNVKD

-437 SDFLKRNNS
+437 SDFLKKNNS

-460 AARMAQALRN
+460 ANRMAQALRN
-470 ENGDLV
+470 ENKDLV
-476 KQNSKYVVQ
+476 LQNLKYVVQ
-485 MTSGSEGVK
+485 MTSGSEGVG

-503 EQYPVLVTTSKLLT
+503 ETYPVLVTTSKLLT
-517 TGVDAD
+517 TGIDAD

-546 GTRINEEYDKLYFTI
+546 GTRINEDHDKLYFTI

-579 PVKVKETDGDI
+579 PVKVKETEGEI
-590 PTEETEALLTEDIP
+590 PTEETEESITDDGQDALLDNGE
-604 QDEVPKEEG
+604 EVPP
-613 QEVQSDVT
+613 DVT

-626 DAKKRV
+626 EGSKRV
-632 KYYVNDVPVSI
+632 KYYINDVPVSV
-643 INERVQY
+643 INERMQY
-650 LDADGKLIT
+650 LDANGKLIT
-659 ESLVDYTRKNIRK
+659 ESLVDFTKKNIRQ
-672 EYATLDDFLQR
+672 EYSTLNDFLQR
-683 WNGTQKKTAIV
+683 WNNAEKKTAII
-694 EELEQKGIFFEELRE
+694 EELEQKGIFFDELKEEVA
-709 EISKDL
+709 KDL

-727 MPPLTRK
+727 MPPLTRR
-734 ERANNVKKRGYFGKY
+734 ERANNVKQRGYFGKY
-749 NEVAKQVLEALLD
+749 GETARQVLETLLE

-774 MEVLKVPDVARF
+774 LEVLKVPDVAKF
-786 GTPVEILKC
+786 GTPVEILKH

-806 VELENELY
+806 AELENELY

>member
-1 MVEIVGTNKLLN
+1 
-13 INEERKAGEN
+13 
-23 MNKKGMSEQDIRTKY
+23 MNKKQMSEQDIRTKY

-44 AAGWNRNLQI
+44 AAGWDRDLQI

-61 KGKITVRRKIVKRGE
+61 KGKITVRRKTVKRGE

-125 SNGDG
+125 SNGDR

-145 LALDQFPSPEDL
+145 LALDQFPSPEEL

-437 SDFLKRNNS
+437 SDFLKKNNS

-476 KQNSKYVVQ
+476 RQNPKYVVQ

-503 EQYPVLVTTSKLLT
+503 EPYPVLVTTSKLLT

-546 GTRINEEYDKLYFTI
+546 GTRINEEHDKLYFTI

-590 PTEETEALLTEDIP
+590 PTEETEEPPTEDIP

-613 QEVQSDVT
+613 QEVPPDVT
-621 FDPDD
+621 FDPDGD
-626 DAKKRV
+626 TPKRV

-672 EYATLDDFLQR
+672 EYATLDEFLQR
-683 WNGTQKKTAIV
+683 WSSAQKKTAIV
-694 EELEQKGIFFEELRE
+694 EELEQKG
-709 EISKDL
+709 
-715 DPFDLICHIAFD
+715 
-727 MPPLTRK
+727 
-734 ERANNVKKRGYFGKY
+734 
-749 NEVAKQVLEALLD
+749 
-762 KYADEGL
+762 
-769 ANLES
+769 
-774 MEVLKVPDVARF
+774 
-786 GTPVEILKC
+786 
-795 FGNKKKFMEAI
+795 MEAVLQEAFSVQETAKPAQVIEFHLDRTTPETELLAAARGKIREDTWGHLCKRALEI
-806 VELENELY
+806 VGEES
-814 VA
+814 

>member
-1 MVEIVGTNKLLN
+1 
-13 INEERKAGEN
+13 
-23 MNKKGMSEQDIRTKY
+23 MNKKQMSEQDIRTKY

-44 AAGWNRNLQI
+44 AAGWDRDLQI

-145 LALDQFPSPEDL
+145 LALDQFPSPKDL

-437 SDFLKRNNS
+437 SDFLKKNNS

-476 KQNSKYVVQ
+476 RQNPKYVVQ

-503 EQYPVLVTTSKLLT
+503 EAYPVLVTTSKLLT

-546 GTRINEEYDKLYFTI
+546 GTRINEEHDKLYFTI

-572 DKDFDGD
+572 DKDFGGD

-590 PTEETEALLTEDIP
+590 PTEETEDTPTEDIP
-604 QDEVPKEEG
+604 QDEVPTEEG
-613 QEVQSDVT
+613 QEVPPDVT

-626 DAKKRV
+626 DPPKRV

-672 EYATLDDFLQR
+672 EYATLDEFLQR
-683 WNGTQKKTAIV
+683 WNSAQKKTAIV

-769 ANLES
+769 ANLE
-774 MEVLKVPDVARF
+774 
-786 GTPVEILKC
+786 ILKC

-806 VELENELY
+806 AELENELY

>member
-1 MVEIVGTNKLLN
+1 
-13 INEERKAGEN
+13 
-23 MNKKGMSEQDIRTKY
+23 MNKKQMSEQDIRTKY

-44 AAGWNRNLQI
+44 AAGWDRDLQI

-322 SAKDDSAW
+322 SAKEDSAW

-437 SDFLKRNNS
+437 SDFLKKNNS

-476 KQNSKYVVQ
+476 RQNPKHVVQ

-494 ELENFMTAD
+494 NW
-503 EQYPVLVTTSKLLT
+503 K
-517 TGVDAD
+517 
-523 TVKFIVLDSNINSM
+523 
-537 TEFKQIIGR
+537 
-546 GTRINEEYDKLYFTI
+546 
-561 IDFRNVTKLFA
+561 
-572 DKDFDGD
+572 
-579 PVKVKETDGDI
+579 
-590 PTEETEALLTEDIP
+590 
-604 QDEVPKEEG
+604 
-613 QEVQSDVT
+613 
-621 FDPDD
+621 
-626 DAKKRV
+626 
-632 KYYVNDVPVSI
+632 
-643 INERVQY
+643 
-650 LDADGKLIT
+650 
-659 ESLVDYTRKNIRK
+659 
-672 EYATLDDFLQR
+672 TL
-683 WNGTQKKTAIV
+683 
-694 EELEQKGIFFEELRE
+694 
-709 EISKDL
+709 
-715 DPFDLICHIAFD
+715 
-727 MPPLTRK
+727 
-734 ERANNVKKRGYFGKY
+734 
-749 NEVAKQVLEALLD
+749 
-762 KYADEGL
+762 
-769 ANLES
+769 
-774 MEVLKVPDVARF
+774 
-786 GTPVEILKC
+786 
-795 FGNKKKFMEAI
+795 
-806 VELENELY
+806 
-814 VA
+814 

>member
-1 MVEIVGTNKLLN
+1 
-13 INEERKAGEN
+13 
-23 MNKKGMSEQDIRTKY
+23 MSEQDIRTKY

-44 AAGWNRNLQI
+44 AAGWDRDSQL

-61 KGKITVRRKIVKRGE
+61 NGKITVRRKMVKRGE
-76 QKRADYILYWKPN
+76 RKRADYILYWKPN
-89 IPLAIVEAKD
+89 IPLAVVEAKD
-99 NNHNIADGMEQAL
+99 NKHNITDGMEQAL
-112 NYAEILDIPFVFT
+112 NYADILDIPFVFT

-130 FSFYDK
+130 FVFYDK
-136 TAEHNVQIE
+136 TATDGVVQSE
-145 LALDQFPSPEDL
+145 LTLEQFPSPQVL
-157 WARYKK
+157 WERYKAYR
-163 FKGITEASEKVV
+163 GIPEQCDAIVS
-175 AQDYY
+175 QDYY
-180 YNPNDDRKPRYYQ
+180 YNPNDNRKPRYYQ
-193 CNAINRAVE
+193 CNAVNRVVE
-202 AVASGQNRL
+202 AVASGKNRI

-248 VLVDD
+248 ILVDD

-270 MTKIRDKKVDK
+270 MTKIRGKKVDK

-293 TGQVGFADTY
+293 TGQEGFADTY
-303 KEFSP
+303 REFSP

-352 KDTSNIEYFGEPI
+352 KDTSNIEYFGKPL

-397 PTKGKRDKYGIEIED
+397 PTKGKKDKYGNEIED

-432 VAKRV
+432 VAKKV
-437 SDFLKRNNS
+437 SDFLKKNNS

-460 AARMAQALRN
+460 ASRMAQALRN
-470 ENGDLV
+470 ENADLV
-476 KQNSKYVVQ
+476 RQNSKYVVQ
-485 MTSGSEGVK
+485 MTSGSEGVV

-503 EQYPVLVTTSKLLT
+503 EPYPVLVTTSKLLT

-546 GTRINEEYDKLYFTI
+546 GTRINEEHDKLYFTI

-579 PVKVKETDGDI
+579 PVKIKETDGDI
-590 PTEETEALLTEDIP
+590 PTEETEEPPTENIP

-613 QEVQSDVT
+613 QEVTPDVT

-626 DAKKRV
+626 DTPKRV

-672 EYATLDDFLQR
+672 EYATLDEFLQR
-683 WNGTQKKTAIV
+683 WNSAQKKTAIV

-749 NEVAKQVLEALLD
+749 NEIAKQVLETLLD

-769 ANLES
+769 SNLES
-774 MEVLKVPDVARF
+774 MEVLKVPDIARF

-806 VELENELY
+806 AELENQLY

>member
-1 MVEIVGTNKLLN
+1 
-13 INEERKAGEN
+13 
-23 MNKKGMSEQDIRTKY
+23 MNKKQMSKQDIRTKY

-44 AAGWNRNLQI
+44 AAGWDRDLQI

-99 NNHNIADGMEQAL
+99 NNHRIADGMEQAL

-145 LALDQFPSPEDL
+145 LAFDQFPSPEEL

-163 FKGITEASEKVV
+163 FKGITDASEKVV

-293 TGQVGFADTY
+293 TGKVGFADTY

-437 SDFLKRNNS
+437 SDFLKKNNS

-476 KQNSKYVVQ
+476 RQNPKYVVQ

-503 EQYPVLVTTSKLLT
+503 EPYPVLVTTSKLLT

-546 GTRINEEYDKLYFTI
+546 GTRINEEHDKLYFTI

-579 PVKVKETDGDI
+579 PVKVKETDGEI
-590 PTEETEALLTEDIP
+590 PTEETEEPPTEDIP
-604 QDEVPKEEG
+604 QGEVPKEDGREIPP
-613 QEVQSDVT
+613 DVT

-626 DAKKRV
+626 DTPKRV

-672 EYATLDDFLQR
+672 EYATLDEFLQR
-683 WNGTQKKTAIV
+683 WNSAQKKTAIV
-694 EELEQKGIFFEELRE
+694 EELEQKGTA
-709 EISKDL
+709 
-715 DPFDLICHIAFD
+715 HIHV
-727 MPPLTRK
+727 K
-734 ERANNVKKRGYFGKY
+734 EN
-749 NEVAKQVLEALLD
+749 
-762 KYADEGL
+762 
-769 ANLES
+769 
-774 MEVLKVPDVARF
+774 
-786 GTPVEILKC
+786 T
-795 FGNKKKFMEAI
+795 
-806 VELENELY
+806 
-814 VA
+814 